1 MNAGQPYSGGNRRS
15 DNKIDKRY
23 YSPLVHVADA
33 TDHGRQLRHVLQR
46 HFGISRRQVVR
57 LKSTEHGIMINGERA
72 RTGDLVTAGDRI
84 ELRIEREESPDILPQ
99 PMELDIILEDEHLL
113 VVNKPAGQIV
123 HPTTGHYLGT
133 LANGIVH
140 YWRERGER
148 CRFHPVHRLDEFTS
162 GLIVVA
168 KHPYAHQQL
177 SRQMTAGTVEKR
189 YRAYVYGQPPRQTGE
204 VNAPIDRSS
213 DDPHRRVVRED
224 GAPSLTFYEVAKSY
238 PCGASA
244 LDIRLGT
251 GRTHQIRVHML
262 HIGCPLIG
270 DNYYTDDNWRESAL
284 AASLAGVI
292 GRQALHARSLSFAHP
307 ITGELLRLEAALP
320 EDLRNLEYT
329 LEASTVPME
338 GKTAEGTS
346 GEGQQNRP

>member
-1 MNAGQPYSGGNRRS
+1 M
-15 DNKIDKRY
+15 DERY

-33 TDHGRQLRHVLQR
+33 ADEGLQLRQVLQR
-46 HFGISRRQVVR
+46 RFGISRRQVVR
-57 LKSTEHGIMINGERA
+57 LKTTEHGIMVNGQRA
-72 RTGDLVTAGDRI
+72 RTGNIVAAGDRI
-84 ELRIEREESPDILPQ
+84 ELRIEREESTDILPE
-99 PMELDIILEDEHLL
+99 PMELDIIFEDEHLL

-123 HPTTGHYLGT
+123 HPTTGHYTGT

-162 GLIVVA
+162 GVIVVA

-177 SRQMTAGTVEKR
+177 SQQMIEGTVEKR
-189 YRAYVYGQPPRQTGE
+189 YRAYVYGHPPDRAGE
-204 VNAPIDRSS
+204 VYAPIDRSS
-213 DDPHRRVVRED
+213 EDPHRRVVRED
-224 GAPSLTFYEVAKSY
+224 GAPSLTFYEVAGVY

-270 DNYYTDDNWRESAL
+270 DDYYSDEERRKSAL
-284 AASLAGVI
+284 AAKLANVI
-292 GRQALHARSLSFAHP
+292 DRQALHAISLGFTHP
-307 ITGELLRLEAALP
+307 VTGRALRLEAALP
-320 EDLRNLEYT
+320 EDLRKLEHT
-329 LEASTVPME
+329 LQTLAAPE
-338 GKTAEGTS
+338 
-346 GEGQQNRP
+346 